1 MCTDLASVKFYL
13 GEADQPPGQAPN
25 TATIQKSGGN
35 GSTSGG
41 IEDFQDTG
49 VYEHNLTRAEVTGF
63 LNVTSLTPGLDY
75 VFWSVW
81 EHNDGSAPESNSQSF
96 DLSRTQ
102 YW

>member
-13 GEADQPPGQAPN
+13 GEADQDPGQAPN
-25 TATIQKSGGN
+25 TATIQKSRGN
-35 GSTSGG
+35 GSASGG
-41 IEDFQDTG
+41 IEQFTDTG
-49 VYEHNLTRAEVTGF
+49 VYEHNLTRAEVNGF
-63 LNVTSLTPGLDY
+63 LNVTNLTPGLDY

-81 EHNDGSAPESNSQSF
+81 EHNDGSVPESNSRDF

>member
-1 MCTDLASVKFYL
+1 MCTDLTSVKFYL
-13 GEADQPPGQAPN
+13 GEADQDPGQAPN

-35 GSTSGG
+35 GSTSDGL
-41 IEDFQDTG
+41 EDFRGTG
-49 VYEHNLTRAEVTGF
+49 VYEHNLTRAEVSGF

-81 EHNDGSAPESNSQSF
+81 EHNDGSAPESNSQGF